1 VSGAKPNQT
10 TTGRQETRR
19 GALYIGAISGT
30 SLDGLDL
37 ALVDIGAGHLQTLAG
52 TTVPF
57 SPELQQALRRLALGD
72 DDDVDTLG
80 YLDSRLGTMIGT
92 AIQQFLDEQGLPTE
106 RIRAIG
112 SHGQTVRHRPDGSA
126 PFSLQIG
133 DPNRIVEMTGIA
145 TVADFRRRDM
155 AAGGQGA
162 PLVPLFHQALV
173 AAGADSG
180 LERWRDVLV
189 NIGGIANLSLL
200 PQDSHAEPAGFDS
213 GPGNA
218 LLDAWI
224 QHHRQVLYDAD
235 GAWSASGSVDRQ
247 LLQRLLADPYFQRPA
262 PKSTGKEYFNLAWLE
277 QHLKALPA
285 PPAAAD
291 VQATL
296 VELTART
303 ICDAA
308 REAGSRDGRMILCGG
323 GRLNQHLKDRLAAL
337 SPGHKVMVTE
347 DLGIQ
352 GDWVEAAAFAWLAHR
367 HLAGLPGNAAAVT
380 GAKGPRVLGG
390 LYLP

>member
-1 VSGAKPNQT
+1 MSHS
-10 TTGRQETRR
+10 
-19 GALYIGAISGT
+19 ALYLGAISGT

-37 ALVDIGAGHLQTLAG
+37 ALLEVGPDQLQTLAG
-52 TTVPF
+52 TTTPF
-57 SPELQQALRRLALGD
+57 PDDLRRDLTQLALGQV
-72 DDDVDTLG
+72 DDVDTLG
-80 YLDSRLGTMIGT
+80 HLDTQLGITIGE
-92 AIQQFLDEQGLPTE
+92 AILAFLQAQSLSPEQ
-106 RIRAIG
+106 IRAIG
-112 SHGQTVRHRPDGSA
+112 SHGQTVRHRPDGDA

-133 DPNRIVEMTGIA
+133 DPNQIVEITGIA

-173 AAGADSG
+173 PASSASG
-180 LERWRDVLV
+180 RGPWRDLLV

-200 PQDSHAEPAGFDS
+200 PRDSTQEPAGFDS

-224 QHHRQVLYDAD
+224 QHHKGLAYDRD
-235 GAWSASGSVDRQ
+235 GAWSASGTPDPA
-247 LLQRLLADPYFQRPA
+247 LLHQLLADSYFERRP
-262 PKSTGKEYFNLAWLE
+262 PKSTGKEYFNLGWLTAQLE
-277 QHLKALPA
+277 RRPDA
-285 PPAAAD
+285 PTPAD

-296 VELTART
+296 VELTAQT
-303 ICDAA
+303 IVAA
-308 REAGSRDGRMILCGG
+308 AHQSGSRDGRLILCGG
-323 GRLNQHLKDRLAAL
+323 GRLNRHLLERISALAQ
-337 SPGHKVMVTE
+337 GHQVMTTE

-380 GAKGPRVLGG
+380 GARGARVLGG
-390 LYLP
+390 LYMP